1 MSWRRAL
8 AVRAAPAER
17 PGDQQQEE
25 EYAEREN
32 SKGPGRNRQV
42 AGRLSLEE
50 RQSQGHTRSVA
61 ARNGGWLNSSVRYCL
76 TWPDPVTTYLVEVI
90 SGRPMG
96 PRACS
101 FCVDIPISAL
111 NPNSPPSTNRLEALT
126 STAAASTSA

>member
-42 AGRLSLEE
+42 AGRLCLEE

-61 ARNGGWLNSSVRYCL
+61 ARSGWWVAQLVRAL
-76 TWPDPVTTYLVEVI
+76 LPDLAG
-90 SGRPMG
+90 SGHHILGRG
-96 PRACS
+96 HLRQAHRATG
-101 FCVDIPISAL
+101 VQL
-111 NPNSPPSTNRLEALT
+111 LR
-126 STAAASTSA
+126 

>member
-50 RQSQGHTRSVA
+50 RQSQGHTPQRSGSEQLV
-61 ARNGGWLNSSVRYCL
+61 GGS
-76 TWPDPVTTYLVEVI
+76 T
-90 SGRPMG
+90 
-96 PRACS
+96 RAC
-101 FCVDIPISAL
+101 A
-111 NPNSPPSTNRLEALT
+111 
-126 STAAASTSA
+126 TA